1 MKIIDILAFED
12 AQILAQMARRSTGV
26 GSDSCWIA
34 AMRSLAAAY
43 GCDVW
48 IKG

>member
-12 AQILAQMARRSTGV
+12 AQILAQMARRSNGV
-26 GSDSCWIA
+26 GAGSCWSA

-43 GCDVW
+43 GVEV
-48 IKG
+48 K

>member
-12 AQILAQMARRSTGV
+12 AQMARRSNGV

-43 GCDVW
+43 GVEA
-48 IKG
+48 K